1 VGARSIRHLSNAGAG
16 DTSANDA
23 APEPVDSLPFGD
35 RPMSDENRAQGLILR
50 GGASAGLGL
59 VFRLGARLVFM
70 FMAAR
75 LFGAAAF
82 GAYSLAVA
90 TVELA
95 VAIGGLG
102 MKRYLFK
109 LLEERGER
117 APGHVL
123 LDAILLVALA
133 SILLSGAIALAA
145 AIVPRSLLAEQT
157 ATGMLWA
164 APMVAGQALI
174 DLLGAA
180 TRWKHRMRYEVVS
193 RSLVEPYV
201 GTAGAIAAYFAGLH
215 ATGLLVGYG
224 AGTLAA
230 LAYTAFGMRRC
241 YGSLDVLG
249 YRPRAIQLFVTLR
262 ESLMPTATD
271 AAAALFYRLD
281 LYLVG
286 AFLGEAPAG
295 IYAMARQFRT
305 PIRQTRQAFDS
316 LLTPIVA
323 KTLSAD
329 GPANTATAIASAT
342 RMILAIQ
349 LAMVLALIAIG
360 APILG
365 WFGPEFVGGYVATV
379 VLGTAETIQG
389 AFSIT
394 DLLLLYLRARLALLV
409 TLAMSVVNVAAALP
423 LIAAYGIDGAALSV
437 LIAFVA
443 GALLRRILLRTRF
456 AVTTPLLHSGGPLL
470 AGAAAAL
477 VAIVGHRYVP
487 PMAPLPLQ
495 LTLLAAVLAIYAGAI
510 LLWQRATGE
519 SLQLTGFRVA

>member
-1 VGARSIRHLSNAGAG
+1 LFNARAG
-16 DTSANDA
+16 DTSANDEA
-23 APEPVDSLPFGD
+23 REVPEQRRVAKLAMTG
-35 RPMSDENRAQGLILR
+35 EGGAQGLILR

-70 FMAAR
+70 FVAAR

-109 LLEERGER
+109 LLEDRGER
-117 APGHVL
+117 LPGHVL
-123 LDAILLVALA
+123 LDAMLLVALA
-133 SILLSGAIALAA
+133 SLLLSAGIALAA
-145 AIVPRSLLAEQT
+145 LFVPREWLAAQT

-201 GTAGAIAAYFAGLH
+201 GTAAAVVAYLAGFH
-215 ATGLLVGYG
+215 ATGLLLGYA

-230 LAYTAFGMRRC
+230 LAYTATGAGRC
-241 YGSLDVLG
+241 FDSLGVRT
-249 YRPRAIQLFVTLR
+249 YRPRGARLGATLR
-262 ESLMPTATD
+262 EAAMPTATD
-271 AAAALFYRLD
+271 AAAAFFYRID

-286 AFLGEAPAG
+286 ALLGEAAAG

-323 KTLSAD
+323 TTLSAD
-329 GPANTATAIASAT
+329 GPGATAQAIASAT

-349 LAMVLALIAIG
+349 LAMVLALIAVG
-360 APILG
+360 EPVLR
-365 WFGPEFVGGYVATV
+365 WFGAEFVGGYAATV
-379 VLGTAETIQG
+379 ILAAAETIQG

-394 DLLLLYLRARLALLV
+394 DLLLLYLRARLAMLV
-409 TLAMSVVNVAAALP
+409 TLVMSAVNVAAALP
-423 LIAAYGIDGAALSV
+423 LIRLYGIDGAAASV

-443 GALLRRILLRTRF
+443 GAMLRRRLLRTRF
-456 AVTTPLLHSGGPLL
+456 AVTTRLLHSGGPLL
-470 AGAAAAL
+470 AAAGAAAIAL
-477 VAIVGHRYVP
+477 LGHRYVP
-487 PMAPLPLQ
+487 AMAPVPLQ
-495 LTLLAAVLAIYAGAI
+495 LTLLAAVLAAYGTALFA
-510 LLWQRATGE
+510 WQRITGE
-519 SLQLTGFRVA
+519 SLQLVGFRAG

>member
-1 VGARSIRHLSNAGAG
+1 MSEASGAH
-16 DTSANDA
+16 
-23 APEPVDSLPFGD
+23 
-35 RPMSDENRAQGLILR
+35 GLILR

-95 VAIGGLG
+95 VALSGLG

-109 LLEERGER
+109 LLEERAER
-117 APGHVL
+117 AAGHVL
-123 LDAILLVALA
+123 LDAMLLVTLA
-133 SILLSGAIALAA
+133 GVLLGAGIALAA
-145 AIVPRSLLAEQT
+145 WLAPRSLLAVQT
-157 ATGMLWA
+157 ADGMLWA

-174 DLLGAA
+174 DLLSAA
-180 TRWKHRMRYEVVS
+180 TRWKHKMRYAVVS
-193 RSLVEPYV
+193 RSLIEPYV
-201 GTAGAIAAYFAGLH
+201 GTAGAIIAYFAGFE
-215 ATGLLVGYG
+215 ASGLLVGYG

-230 LAYTAFGMRRC
+230 LAYTAVGTRLC
-241 YGSLDVLG
+241 YGGLG
-249 YRPRAIQLFVTLR
+249 LLHYRPRAAQLIGTLR
-262 ESLMPTATD
+262 ESAMPTATD
-271 AAAALFYRLD
+271 TAAALFYRID

-323 KTLSAD
+323 KTLSLD
-329 GPANTATAIASAT
+329 GPATTATAIASAT

-349 LAMVLALIAIG
+349 LAMVLALIAMG
-360 APILG
+360 EPVLR
-365 WFGPEFVGGYVATV
+365 WFGPEFVGGYLATV
-379 VLGTAETIQG
+379 VLGAAETIQG

-409 TLAMSVVNVAAALP
+409 TLVMSVVNVAAALP
-423 LIAAYGIDGAALSV
+423 LIALFGIDGAALSV
-437 LIAFVA
+437 LIAFVSGA
-443 GALLRRILLRTRF
+443 LARRALLRSRF
-456 AVTTPLLHSGGPLL
+456 AVSTPLLHSGGPLL
-470 AGAAAAL
+470 AGALAAVAAL
-477 VAIVGHRYVP
+477 AGRHYLP
-487 PMAPLPLQ
+487 AGAPLPLH
-495 LTLLAAVLAIYAGAI
+495 LAALAAVLAVYGGA
-510 LLWQRATGE
+510 LFLWQRSTGE
-519 SLQLTGFRVA
+519 SLQLVGFRVA